1 MRDLLK
7 SIFQEQ
13 SVGRQHSTKEYVND
27 LTSVNIGGI
36 FVMKN
41 DNNNN
46 NNFTEG
52 QVLIM
57 TMVMLVGITII
68 LNGCAEIFIR
78 VL

>member
-1 MRDLLK
+1 MR
-7 SIFQEQ
+7 
-13 SVGRQHSTKEYVND
+13 EYGND
-27 LTSVNIGGI
+27 LTTVNFGGT

-41 DNNNN
+41 DNN

>member
-1 MRDLLK
+1 M
-7 SIFQEQ
+7 
-13 SVGRQHSTKEYVND
+13 KEYAKVITTVN
-27 LTSVNIGGI
+27 SGGT

-46 NNFTEG
+46 FTEG
-52 QVLIM
+52 QILIM
-57 TMVMLVGITII
+57 TMAMLVGITII

>member
-1 MRDLLK
+1 MPNMN
-7 SIFQEQ
+7 EC
-13 SVGRQHSTKEYVND
+13 VKEIITVNF
-27 LTSVNIGGI
+27 GGT

-41 DNNNN
+41 DDN

-52 QVLIM
+52 QILIM
-57 TMVMLVGITII
+57 TMAMLVGITII

>member
-1 MRDLLK
+1 MR
-7 SIFQEQ
+7 
-13 SVGRQHSTKEYVND
+13 EYVKD
-27 LTSVNIGGI
+27 LTTVNFGGT

>member
-1 MRDLLK
+1 MN
-7 SIFQEQ
+7 EC
-13 SVGRQHSTKEYVND
+13 VKEIIIVN
-27 LTSVNIGGI
+27 SGGT

-41 DNNNN
+41 DDN

-52 QVLIM
+52 QLLIM
-57 TMVMLVGITII
+57 TMAMLVGITII

>member
-1 MRDLLK
+1 MPNMN
-7 SIFQEQ
+7 EC
-13 SVGRQHSTKEYVND
+13 VKEIIIVN
-27 LTSVNIGGI
+27 SGGT

-41 DNNNN
+41 DDN

-52 QVLIM
+52 QLLIM
-57 TMVMLVGITII
+57 TMAMLVGITII

>member
-1 MRDLLK
+1 M
-7 SIFQEQ
+7 
-13 SVGRQHSTKEYVND
+13 KEYAKEITTVN
-27 LTSVNIGGI
+27 SGGT

-46 NNFTEG
+46 FTEG
-52 QVLIM
+52 QILIM
-57 TMVMLVGITII
+57 TMAMLVGITII